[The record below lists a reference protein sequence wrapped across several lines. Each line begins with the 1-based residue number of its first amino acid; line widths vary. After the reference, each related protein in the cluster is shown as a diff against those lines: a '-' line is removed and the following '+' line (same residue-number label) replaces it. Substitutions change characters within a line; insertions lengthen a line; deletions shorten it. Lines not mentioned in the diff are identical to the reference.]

1 MASPLFK
8 FASIQAKELQPNQF
22 FDIAG
27 DGKAAIFPV
36 KVYRAV
42 MTGKVLIVSMDYQ
55 LHILDENQPLF
66 VLRKRSQNAKSDSI
80 PS

>member
-36 KVYRAV
+36 KVYRAI
-42 MTGKVLIVSMDYQ
+42 MTGKVLIISMDYT
-55 LHILDENQPLF
+55 LHILDENQELF
-66 VLRKRSQNAKSDSI
+66 VLRKRSSKEPKNAV
-80 PS
+80 